1 MGMSLEGVFLR
12 QPWTK
17 FRSSGEFE
25 LATLVS
31 SRFQRGR
38 WGDDVNRNKV
48 IL

>member
-1 MGMSLEGVFLR
+1 MGMPLEGVFLR

-25 LATLVS
+25 LATLVT
-31 SRFQRGR
+31 SRLHRGR
-38 WGDDVNRNKV
+38 WGNNENRNKV